1 MPHTFRE
8 GFSAVDLA
16 CGYACGSRKKLELTR
31 RVTGRS
37 LPEKNWLLGP
47 DCGEREG
54 FGVAR
59 TPPRHQCDISDEDG
73 AQAVA
78 PPTVFSVSW
87 KTVKLGRCTRSDRRI
102 RVALRGLFERR
113 FRGISEIAQEL
124 FDPGIGI
131 RRRDEAADRGR
142 HELGIAPVRGIE
154 ADRIAKRLH
163 TIGEPQ
169 LREVDLPAQERELR
183 ALGMRAPRLGDDV
196 ERRLEILVCVE
207 IARTRERRRDRIR
220 RGGIGVWMRA
230 ASRDRRRLLARGPT

>member
-47 DCGEREG
+47 DWGEREG

-59 TPPRHQCDISDEDG
+59 TPPRHRCDISDEDG
-73 AQAVA
+73 AQTVA

-87 KTVKLGRCTRSDRRI
+87 KTVQLGRCTRSDRRV

-113 FRGISEIAQEL
+113 IRGFFVFSLVL
-124 FDPGIGI
+124 FF
-131 RRRDEAADRGR
+131 
-142 HELGIAPVRGIE
+142 LGFGFWR
-154 ADRIAKRLH
+154 
-163 TIGEPQ
+163 
-169 LREVDLPAQERELR
+169 
-183 ALGMRAPRLGDDV
+183 
-196 ERRLEILVCVE
+196 CVF
-207 IARTRERRRDRIR
+207 
-220 RGGIGVWMRA
+220 
-230 ASRDRRRLLARGPT
+230 